1 MTAPSDGPVEAVRD
15 NPARSRF
22 ELPLGA
28 EGVGFIN
35 YRDRAVAPGELR
47 VRVLTHAEVPAALRG
62 GGIGAQL
69 AAGTL
74 DLIRSRGE
82 RIVPRCPFIVDF
94 IRRHPEY
101 LDLVAD

>member
-1 MTAPSDGPVEAVRD
+1 MTDAMNAAVCD

-22 ELPLGA
+22 ELALGA
-28 EGVGFIN
+28 QGVAFID
-35 YRDRAVAPGELR
+35 YRDRATVSGEGR
-47 VRVLTHAEVPAALRG
+47 VRVLTHAEVPAGLRG

-69 AAGTL
+69 AGGAL

-82 RIVPRCPFIVDF
+82 RMVPRCPFIVDF